1 MNPTLTSNTQAI
13 LLLTA
18 PLLTGSGQPS
28 SDLLTPGEYKR
39 LAVRLREFQ
48 HQPSDL
54 MVEGASKL
62 IQECRDLVDPDRLNR
77 LLERGFQLGQA
88 VDRWQNRAI
97 WVISRA
103 DSQYPRRLKA
113 KLREDAPAVLYGC
126 GDIGLLEKGGLAV
139 VGSRNVD
146 PGLLTYADR
155 AGRLCAAANSVLVSG
170 GAKGIDQASMRGALD
185 ADGRAIGVLA
195 DSLDRAS
202 LAREHRN
209 LLMEE
214 RLALVSPYDP
224 SAGFNVGHAMQ
235 RNKLIYAFADAALV
249 VNSDFQKGGTWAGA
263 VEQLDK
269 LRLVP
274 VYVRSPKNGEKGMEG
289 LRRKGARLW
298 PENLDPRDLRELL
311 VNATASQVRDGG
323 ALDLT
328 YGEDVPTAPET
339 KPVATEQWL
348 HPVIQEPVKDQPT
361 PQESM
366 VLEPTQSAQEVLF
379 ETVRRLVL
387 GMKEPIDEA
396 SLVEQLG
403 IEKGQAKLWFKR
415 LVEEG
420 LVKKV
425 VKKRGKGPKAATCD
439 QPLFGD
445 PL

>member
-28 SDLLTPGEYKR
+28 MDLLTPGEYKR

-48 HQPSDL
+48 HQPADL
-54 MVEGASKL
+54 IVEGASKL
-62 IQECRDLVDPDRLNR
+62 IQECRDLLDPDRLNR

-88 VDRWQNRAI
+88 VDRWQTRAI

-103 DSQYPRRLKA
+103 DSQYPRCLKA

-214 RLALVSPYDP
+214 RLVLVSPYDP

-235 RNKLIYAFADAALV
+235 RNKLIYALADAALV

-298 PENLDPRDLRELL
+298 PENMDPRDLRDLL
-311 VNATASQVRDGG
+311 VNASTPQVRDGG

-328 YGEDVPTAPET
+328 YGEDGSPVPEEKLSAT
-339 KPVATEQWL
+339 KPWVP
-348 HPVIQEPVKDQPT
+348 PVVQEPVQDPIALKGND
-361 PQESM
+361 
-366 VLEPTQSAQEVLF
+366 VLDSKQSAQDVLF
-379 ETVRRLVL
+379 ETVRELVL
-387 GMKEPIDEA
+387 GMNAPVDET
-396 SLVEQLG
+396 SLIEQLG
-403 IEKGQAKLWFKR
+403 IEKGQAKVWLKR
-415 LVEEG
+415 LAEEG
-420 LVKKV
+420 AVIT
-425 VKKRGKGPKAATCD
+425 KKRGQRPKAAIGD
-439 QPLFGD
+439 RPLFED
-445 PL
+445 SF